1 MRIRFILDPEKATTE
16 KLVGRNGHETHFIGD
31 TMVYMT
37 NGHPVLSVDDRW
49 MDPSADLRDHVIRV
63 EVDTVLARIGL
74 RRRSGFYRL
83 GTAEG
88 VVEFIPAGNDS
99 SDRSLVNV
107 SAPTKDA
114 ALALW
119 DAILEGSIAPEL
131 DYSAPQVSIPTFNV
145 DRLARM
151 EALAADI
158 ATILLEQA
166 MQRLQDRIQIA

>member
-1 MRIRFILDPEKATTE
+1 MRIQFILDPEKVQT
-16 KLVGRNGHETHFIGD
+16 KKQVGRNGHETNFIGD

-49 MDPSADLRDHVIRV
+49 MDPPADLRDHVIRV
-63 EVDTVLARIGL
+63 KVDTVLARTGL
-74 RRRSGFYRL
+74 CRRSGFYRL

-88 VVEFIPAGNDS
+88 SVEFIPADSGS

-119 DAILEGSIAPEL
+119 DAILEGSIAPEI
-131 DYSAPQVSIPTFNV
+131 DYSSPQISIPTFNV
-145 DRLARM
+145 DRLAKV
-151 EALAADI
+151 EALAAEM
-158 ATILLEQA
+158 ATVLLEQA
-166 MQRLQDRIQIA
+166 MLRLQDRIQVA